1 VSLAM
6 QSPYEPPLN
15 RRWDPL
21 LAARSEA
28 APVSVLDSVRFVF
41 DDPQWKNNVG
51 IGLVFS
57 LIPLVGPIALGGW
70 LCEIHQR
77 LVRGDPRPTPKLDFA
92 DLGHYLTRG
101 VVPFLVQL
109 VVLAP
114 LWLLFMAGYFITAFG
129 VIAAVSATGQPLVGV
144 LIVVAALVCMMAVF
158 VAAGLVGTSAQTR
171 AELTESFTE
180 SLSPGA
186 VLGYMLSTWSQIL
199 VKGFLFTLL
208 SMGIALAGLALL
220 CVGVY
225 PAAVVIQ
232 IAAVHLRWQIYRYHV
247 DRGGEPI
254 SIKEPQVPPSEA
266 MRAPLRSYSS

>member
-1 VSLAM
+1 MLRVGG
-6 QSPYEPPLN
+6 
-15 RRWDPL
+15 
-21 LAARSEA
+21 EA
-28 APVSVLDSVRFVF
+28 APISVLDSVRFVF

-51 IGLVFS
+51 VGLVIS

-70 LCEIHQR
+70 FCEIHQR
-77 LVRGDPRPTPKLDFA
+77 LVRGDPQPTPKLDFA
-92 DLGHYLTRG
+92 DLGHYLGRG

-114 LWLLFMAGYFITAFG
+114 VWILFVAGYLITAFG
-129 VIAAVSATGQPLVGV
+129 VIAAVAATGVPLVGV
-144 LIVVAALVCMMAVF
+144 LIVVAALACMLALF
-158 VAAGLVGTSAQTR
+158 AAAALVGNAAQTR

-180 SLSPGA
+180 SLSPRP
-186 VLGYMLSTWSQIL
+186 VLGYVLGTWLQIL
-199 VKGFLFTLL
+199 VKGFLFALL
-208 SMGIALAGLALL
+208 ATGIALAGLALL

-254 SIKEPQVPPSEA
+254 SIKAPQVPPSEA